1 MRPVAAWV
9 ETRDRAASPDHG
21 RVESVN
27 VGEPRQIEWAGRIV
41 ETAIWKQPVAT
52 RVAVHGVNLE
62 GDDQADRRVHGG
74 VDKAVYAYS
83 SEDYEWWGGHLGREV
98 KPGTFGE
105 NLTVSG
111 LALDRAL
118 IGERWLVG
126 SVLLQVSQPR
136 LPCYKLGIRMEDQ
149 GFVDTFEA
157 AERFGVY
164 LRVIEEGTIGAGDNV
179 DVISRPDHDLTV
191 TELGRASPRPSP
203 RVIDRIL
210 AVPEVPDSW
219 RKWAERARDRHSRV
233 PN

>member
-1 MRPVAAWV
+1 MKA
-9 ETRDRAASPDHG
+9 RDRAAFPDHG

-27 VGEPRQIEWAGRIV
+27 VGQPRRIEWAGRIV
-41 ETAIWKQPVAT
+41 ETAIWKQPTAE
-52 RVAVHGVNLE
+52 RVAVRGVNLQ

-83 SEDYEWWGGHLGREV
+83 SEDYEWWGGQLGRELE
-98 KPGTFGE
+98 PGTFGE

-118 IGERWLVG
+118 IGERWRVG
-126 SVLLQVSQPR
+126 SVVLQVSQPR
-136 LPCYKLGIRMEDQ
+136 LPCYKLGIRMGDQ
-149 GFVDTFEA
+149 GFVDRFEA

-164 LRVIEEGTIGAGDNV
+164 LRIIEEGTIGAADIV
-179 DVISRPDHDLTV
+179 EVISHPDNDLSV

-219 RKWAERARDRHSRV
+219 RQWAERARHRHSRV
-233 PN
+233 PH